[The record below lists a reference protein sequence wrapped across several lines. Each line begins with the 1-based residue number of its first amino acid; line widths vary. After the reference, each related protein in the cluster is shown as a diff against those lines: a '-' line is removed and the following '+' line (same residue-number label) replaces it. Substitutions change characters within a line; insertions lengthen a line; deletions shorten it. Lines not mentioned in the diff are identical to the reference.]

1 MSVGGLV
8 VFPSQIEEVL
18 LKSDEFGSNFC
29 MVIENVSNLDR
40 LTLQVEVCGLDEMSA
55 EAQARLSKAIAT
67 GVKTTVGVSPK
78 IELHAPYALPRDTS
92 GQGKTAC
99 HRVDDR
105 RVC

>member
-1 MSVGGLV
+1 V
-8 VFPSQIEEVL
+8 
-18 LKSDEFGSNFC
+18 
-29 MVIENVSNLDR
+29 
-40 LTLQVEVCGLDEMSA
+40 QVEVCGLDQMAA
-55 EAQARLSKAIAT
+55 EAQAALSKGIVT
-67 GVKTTVGVSPK
+67 GVKTSVGVTPK